1 MNWRKQVDDF
11 KSGLKID
18 APVISTSAI
27 RFGFFGLSGGG
38 KSVTA
43 GKFAIGI
50 TPSGL
55 IGWVDGEGQ
64 RAPWA
69 IETVAEM
76 AAAYYGGT
84 KEEWRARFRVIH
96 IDPPFDPLRVVA
108 ATEILEE
115 AGCKTVILDILTQ
128 CWRGDGGYL
137 DLKSDEVNKM
147 IEANPRNTEAR
158 VNSSAAAHVK
168 PWTHDKL
175 VNKVTNSKSNLVLL
189 FQAKQ
194 KFNAKISKPDDFMT
208 PIQESGMTTTAI
220 AVGRVECNAQGEGGY
235 CSFQLPSGQGAKHTC
250 PAILAAL
257 PKNGEQFKFQHA
269 EAILRLCGGKPLSA
283 SSSQFQAPGTGTE
296 TPTTGDPLSDAGSVK
311 SLKGR
316 LWKIT
321 QPIHGGIASALEQF
335 LWDEAII
342 ETTEQLAT
350 LSPERLEAVLLA
362 AESKMKPP
370 QNRR

>member
-1 MNWRKQVDDF
+1 MNWRAQVDSF

-43 GKFAIGI
+43 GKFAVGI

-69 IETVAEM
+69 IDAVSEM
-76 AAAYYGGT
+76 AAAHYGGT
-84 KEEWRARFRVIH
+84 KEEWKSRFKVIH

-194 KFNAKISKPDDFMT
+194 KFNAKISKPDEFIT
-208 PIQESGMTTTAI
+208 PIQESGLTTTAI
-220 AVGRVECNAQGEGGY
+220 AVGRVECNERGEGGY
-235 CSFQLPSGQGAKHTC
+235 CSFQLPTGQGAKHTH
-250 PAILAAL
+250 PSILAAL

-269 EAILRLCGGKPLSA
+269 EAILRLCGGKPLSQGAASPVQGINANAAADRAVAA
-283 SSSQFQAPGTGTE
+283 SSSGP
-296 TPTTGDPLSDAGSVK
+296 DSNSVK
-311 SLKGR
+311 ALKGR

-321 QPIHGGIASALEQF
+321 QPIHGGVASALEQF

-350 LSPERLEAVLLA
+350 LSIGRLETVLFA
-362 AESKMKPP
+362 AEAKMKL
-370 QNRR
+370 

>member
-11 KSGLKID
+11 KGGLKID

-43 GKFAIGI
+43 GVFSLGI

-69 IETVAEM
+69 IDTVCEM
-76 AAAYYGGT
+76 AVKHYGGT
-84 KEEWRARFRVIH
+84 KEDWKARFRIIH
-96 IDPPFDPLRVVA
+96 IDPPFNPLRVVA
-108 ATEILEE
+108 AAEALEE
-115 AGCKTVILDILTQ
+115 AGCKTIVLDILSQ
-128 CWRGDGGYL
+128 CWRGDGSYL
-137 DLKSDEVNKM
+137 DLKADEVDRM
-147 IEANPRNTEAR
+147 IEANPRNTEQR
-158 VNSSAAAHVK
+158 VASSAAAHIK

-194 KFNAKISKPDDFMT
+194 KFNAKISKPDEFIT
-208 PIQESGMTTTAI
+208 PIQESGLTTTAI
-220 AVGRVECNAQGEGGY
+220 AVGRVECNERGEGGY
-235 CSFQLPSGQGAKHTC
+235 CSFQLPTGQGAKHTH
-250 PAILAAL
+250 PSILAAL

-269 EAILRLCGGKPLSA
+269 EAILRLCGGKPLSKGAASTVQSGSNNAATTHPAAA
-283 SSSQFQAPGTGTE
+283 SSGLDSNA
-296 TPTTGDPLSDAGSVK
+296 LK
-311 SLKGR
+311 SR

-321 QPIHGGIASALEQF
+321 KQIHQGDKQGLVQW
-335 LWDEAII
+335 LWDEAIL
-342 ETTEQLAT
+342 ETTEQLES
-350 LSPERLEAVLLA
+350 LSLERLEQVLLR
-362 AESKMKPP
+362 AEAKMKT
-370 QNRR
+370 